1 MSAKI
6 IDLFSGKQISSSPPP
21 LSGTFTHA
29 LEALA
34 GALFTL
40 IDATEASA
48 DDQHKDMVLL
58 ALDHLLEAAACMGE
72 AARCAPTDERVKESL
87 ALKINIDALTA
98 MVRVKLGG

>member
-6 IDLFSGKQISSSPPP
+6 IDLFSGQQIRSNPPP
-21 LSGTFTHA
+21 LSGTFTTA

-34 GALFTL
+34 GAGFTI
-40 IDATEASA
+40 IDATESSA
-48 DDQHKDMVLL
+48 DEQHHDMVLL
-58 ALDHLLEAAACMGE
+58 AVDHLLEAAACIGE
-72 AARCAPTDERVKESL
+72 AARCAPSDERVKESL